1 VNVTTEPRDNRQM
14 ALTIEVEPER
24 VEKALA
30 QAARRLAQKYKVPG
44 FRPGKAPRAVVERML
59 GKQALYEEVVDDLG
73 PVVYKE
79 ALEQHNIDPFGP
91 GEMEDFTVEPMVF
104 KMLVPLAPIV
114 DLGDYRSIRLPHIEP
129 NVDEHDIEHQLE
141 HMRENQAIVEPVG
154 DDVPAEVNMIAKVDI
169 EGTVEGR
176 EFITKQNGVTINLY
190 EPLDREEDLLDF
202 SAPIIGLKPGE
213 DKAFALVVPDSD
225 RYGEFRGKTAD
236 FTVHLI
242 ELQKRE
248 LPALDD
254 ALAQTVGDYE
264 TLDALKDVIRAE
276 LRTNLI
282 READSKYSD
291 QAIDAMVKGATIE
304 YPPQMLTSEV
314 DALVERTEKRMKDQN
329 MTLEEYLKALG
340 KTADEYREE
349 LKPTAAI
356 RLRRGLVLNQLIKEE
371 GLSVADEDV
380 VQRIIQMAEIYGE
393 RAAEARKAFMADANR
408 QSIMLDLLS
417 SAGLAR
423 AVAIAKGQA
432 PDKVEAAPAA
442 VEPAAD
448 SATSEPVSADSADA
462 TASAA

>member
-1 VNVTTEPRDNRQM
+1 MNVTTEPRDNRQM

-44 FRPGKAPRAVVERML
+44 FRPGKAPRAVIERMM
-59 GKQALYEEVVDDLG
+59 GKQALYEEVIDVLG
-73 PVVYKE
+73 PQVYKE
-79 ALEQHNIDPFGP
+79 ALEQHDLDPYGP

-114 DLGDYRSIRLPHIEP
+114 NLGDYRSIRLPYIEP
-129 NVDEHDIEHQLE
+129 TVDEHDVEHQLE

-154 DDVPAEVNMIAKVDI
+154 DVPAEANMIAKVDI
-169 EGTVEGR
+169 EGTVEGQ
-176 EFITKQNGVTINLY
+176 EFISRQSGVAINLY
-190 EPLDREEDLLDF
+190 PPLDRDEEMLDF
-202 SAPIIGLKPGE
+202 SSPIIGLKPGE
-213 DKAFALVVPDSD
+213 DKSFSMVVPDSD

-236 FTVHLI
+236 FQVHLI

-276 LRTNLI
+276 LRNNLI

-291 QAIDAMVKGATIE
+291 QVIDAMVKGATIE
-304 YPPQMLTSEV
+304 YPPQMLKSEL

-329 MTLEEYLKALG
+329 MTLAEYLKALG
-340 KTADEYREE
+340 KSDEEYREE
-349 LKPTAAI
+349 LKPTAEI
-356 RLRRGLVLNQLIKEE
+356 RLKRGLVLNQLIKEE
-371 GLSVADEDV
+371 GLSVADEEV
-380 VQRIIQMAEIYGE
+380 VQRIIEMSQMYGD
-393 RAAEARKAFMADANR
+393 RAADARKAFMADENR
-408 QSIMLDLLS
+408 QSIMLDMLS
-417 SAGLAR
+417 SEGVAR

-432 PDKVEAAPAA
+432 PDK
-442 VEPAAD
+442 PAAD
-448 SATSEPVSADSADA
+448 N
-462 TASAA
+462 AA

>member
-44 FRPGKAPRAVVERML
+44 FRPGKAPRAVIERMM
-59 GKQALYEEVVDDLG
+59 GKQALYEEVIDELG
-73 PVVYKE
+73 PTVYKE
-79 ALEQHNIDPFGP
+79 ALEQQNIDPYGP
-91 GEMEDFTVEPMVF
+91 GEMEDFTMEPMVF
-104 KMLVPLAPIV
+104 KMLVPLAPV
-114 DLGDYRSIRLPHIEP
+114 VELGDYRSIRLPYIEP
-129 NVDEHDIEHQLE
+129 VVDEHDIEHQLE

-154 DDVPAEVNMIAKVDI
+154 DVPAEVNMIAKVDI
-169 EGTVEGR
+169 EGTVDGQ
-176 EFITKQNGVTINLY
+176 EFISKQNGVAINLY
-190 EPLDREEDLLDF
+190 PPLDRDEEMLDF
-202 SAPIIGLKPGE
+202 SAPIIGMKPGE
-213 DKAFALVVPDSD
+213 DKAFTLVVPDSD

-236 FTVHLI
+236 FNVHLI

-264 TLDALKDVIRAE
+264 TLAALKDVIRAE
-276 LRTNLI
+276 LHTNLV
-282 READSKYSD
+282 READNKYSD
-291 QAIDAMVKGATIE
+291 QVIDAMVKGATIE
-304 YPPQMLTSEV
+304 YPPQMLGSEV
-314 DALVERTEKRMKDQN
+314 DALIERTEKRMKDQN

-340 KTADEYREE
+340 KTNEEYREE
-349 LKPTAAI
+349 LKPTAEI
-356 RLRRGLVLNQLIKEE
+356 RLKRGLVLNELIKAE

-380 VQRIIQMAEIYGE
+380 VQRIIEMAQMYGE
-393 RAAEARKAFMADANR
+393 RAADARKAFMSDENR

-432 PDKVEAAPAA
+432 PDKADAVASTEAAPAA
-442 VEPAAD
+442 
-448 SATSEPVSADSADA
+448 
-462 TASAA
+462 